1 MSIELQLRRTLQ
13 QIQPFSAYTNNF
25 ASHINQGSDIMSKN
39 LLIVESP
46 AKAKTIEKILGNDF
60 DVRSCY
66 GHIRDL
72 EKDDMGI
79 DLNNHYLPRYK
90 VPEDKLKVVSE
101 LKSLAK
107 KSKEVWLASDED
119 REGESISWHL
129 AEVLGLDPKETKRIV
144 FHEITAPAIKKAV
157 ANPRKI
163 NMDLVNA
170 QQARRVLDRLVG
182 FELSPVLWKK
192 VQPSLS
198 AGRVQS
204 VAVRLIVDRERE
216 INHFAPES
224 SYKVEAFFAAKD
236 INNKPVT
243 FKAEGP
249 SKVATL
255 QNAQQFLNTCINANY
270 TVASI
275 EVKPAKRTPAAPF
288 TTSTLQQEASRKLG
302 YGVSKTMLIAQ
313 KLYEHGHITYMRT
326 DSFNLSDTA
335 LADISKEINTA
346 FGNKYHQP
354 RKFKNKNESA
364 QEAHEAIRPTYMSHH
379 TVADEDGRRLY
390 ELIWKRTIASQMSD
404 AEFEKTTAK
413 INISTNKEQLAATG
427 EVMKFDGFLK
437 VYLEGRD
444 DEDEEDT
451 EGMLPPLNI
460 GQVLD
465 FKEMTATEKFTRAA
479 ARYTEASLV
488 KKMEELGIGR
498 PSTYA
503 PTITTIIKR
512 NYVEKRD
519 KDGVKRQ
526 VNILRLTATNQIE
539 KSMIV
544 ENTGAE
550 KAKLFPTDLGL
561 VVTDFLNQHFKK
573 VMDFSFTAKIEEE
586 FDQIAEG
593 KIIWSNMID
602 GFYKPFHTN
611 IENTLETAERAKG
624 ERELGFVAETGKKV
638 IARMGRYG
646 PMVQIGDTSD
656 ENEKPRFAKLKANQS
671 IETITMEQAMEL
683 FQLPRSLG
691 EYNGEELIVNIGRF
705 GPYVKYKDQFISLAK
720 TDEPLEI
727 DVARAV
733 ELIEQK
739 NQADAAIG
747 HFDEKPVTKGKGRFG
762 PFIKW
767 DDLYINIPKGFD
779 YDNLTQADINTLIEK
794 KLEKEANRFIQQWP
808 AEKITIE
815 NGRWGPFVRFGKK
828 MLKLTGKKY
837 TAEEAATLPLES
849 VKAMIEAQVPG
860 AFAKKAAPAK
870 KATPKK
876 KAAVKKK

>member
-1 MSIELQLRRTLQ
+1 
-13 QIQPFSAYTNNF
+13 
-25 ASHINQGSDIMSKN
+25 MSKN

-46 AKAKTIEKILGNDF
+46 AKAKTIEKILGTDF

-192 VQPSLS
+192 VKPSLS

-216 INHFAPES
+216 INVFVPES
-224 SYKVEAFFAAKD
+224 SYKIEAFFAAKD

-243 FKAEGP
+243 FKAESP

-326 DSFNLSDTA
+326 DSVNLSDTA
-335 LADISKEINTA
+335 LADISKEISTA
-346 FGNKYHQP
+346 FGNKYNQQ
-354 RKFKNKNESA
+354 RKFANKNESA

-460 GQVLD
+460 GQVLN

-526 VNILRLTATNQIE
+526 VNILRLTAKNLIE
-539 KSMIV
+539 KLMLT

-561 VVTDFLNQHFKK
+561 VVTDFLNLHFKK
-573 VMDFSFTAKIEEE
+573 VMDFSFTAKIEAE

-656 ENEKPRFAKLKANQS
+656 ENEKPRFAKLKSNQS
-671 IETITMEQAMEL
+671 IETITMHQAMEL

-691 EYNGEELIVNIGRF
+691 EYNGEELIVNAGRF
-705 GPYVKYKDQFISLAK
+705 GPYIKYKDQFISLAK

-727 DVARAV
+727 DIDRAL
-733 ELIEQK
+733 ELINKKQA
-739 NQADAAIG
+739 ADAAIG
-747 HFDEKPVTKGKGRFG
+747 HYQEKPVTKGKGRFG

-794 KLEKEANRFIQQWP
+794 KLEKEANRYLQQWP

-860 AFAKKAAPAK
+860 AFAKKAASAK
-870 KATPKK
+870 KAAPKK